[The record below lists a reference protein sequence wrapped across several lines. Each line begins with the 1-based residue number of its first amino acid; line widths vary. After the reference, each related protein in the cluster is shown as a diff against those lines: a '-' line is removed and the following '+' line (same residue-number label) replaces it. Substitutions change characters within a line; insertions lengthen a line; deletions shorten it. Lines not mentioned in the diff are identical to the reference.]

1 MKKVLSAIL
10 ALVLILSAIAAFASC
25 GKKAAFT
32 IAIPNDG
39 TNEYRALKLLEV
51 QGLIKLK
58 DGVDGKATVKDIAEN
73 PYNIA
78 FKEAEAALIPN
89 LLQDVDYAVINSNYA
104 IEAGL
109 TPFVTEGTDVS
120 YPNII
125 SVKDGNQTKNKVK
138 ALVAAINSQAVA
150 DYINS
155 TYKGAIVCDLKNV
168 TADGFDASVD
178 YDDLSGTTI
187 TVAAS
192 PVPHADILKVAKTI
206 LAQKGITLDI
216 KEYSDYVLPNQVV
229 ESGEVDANYF
239 QHVPYMTE
247 FNEENGTHIVSVLE
261 VHHEPL
267 GAYSATNA
275 SFDVIK
281 NSK

>member
-78 FKEAEAALIPN
+78 FKETEAALIPN
-89 LLQDVDYAVINSNYA
+89 VLKDVDYAVINSNYA

-125 SVKDGNQTKNKVK
+125 SVKDGNQTKNKTK

-150 DYINS
+150 DYINA

-168 TADGFDASVD
+168 TADGFDATVD
-178 YDDLSGTTI
+178 YDDLNGTTI

-192 PVPHADILKVAKTI
+192 PVPHADILKVAKAI

-239 QHVPYMTE
+239 QHVPYMNE
-247 FNEENGTHIVSVLE
+247 FNEANGTHIVSVLE

-267 GAYSATNA
+267 GAYSAKNS
-275 SFDVIK
+275 SFDTIK

>member
-1 MKKVLSAIL
+1 MKKLISAIL
-10 ALVLILSAIAAFASC
+10 AIVLVLTAIAAFASC

-32 IAIPNDG
+32 IAVPNDG

-58 DGVDGKATVKDIAEN
+58 DGVDGKATVKDIVEN
-73 PYNIA
+73 PYNIG
-78 FKEAEAALIPN
+78 FKEAEAALLPN
-89 LLQDVDYAVINSNYA
+89 LLKDVDYAVINSNYA
-104 IEAGL
+104 IEAGI

-125 SVKDGNQTKNKVK
+125 SVKDGNQTKNKTK

-150 DYINS
+150 DYINT

-168 TADGFDASVD
+168 TADGFDATVD
-178 YDDLSGTTI
+178 YDDLNGTTI

-239 QHVPYMTE
+239 QHVPYMNE
-247 FNEENGTHIVSVLE
+247 FNEANGTHIVSVLE

-267 GAYSATNA
+267 GVYSDKNA
-275 SFDVIK
+275 SFDTIK